1 MLVVGLVAIYIIIIF
16 IDIDMEIYL
25 LVFFVF
31 YDIFDLI
38 LLYNLKLL

>member
-1 MLVVGLVAIYIIIIF
+1 VLVVGLVAIYIIIIF

>member
-1 MLVVGLVAIYIIIIF
+1 MVVGLVAIYIIIIF